1 MISLQ
6 SHNFPPFLSV
16 PSIAFSPCTSKHQP
30 SYCLLGL
37 SPSNPPTAAP
47 GKSCLA
53 SSRISSSKVPGWS
66 HTDRTP
72 ASLASLRSVLVTEGG
87 VMTDR
92 EVEFASERAEGDGTV
107 LKDLDETVM
116 EEARGLS
123 GVGVMD
129 WVRYQ
134 AKTLKICI
142 RAAVRVFDELR
153 VTFWTVRL
161 YFVTYSCCQISG
173 GRSRHPPRH
182 SVAR

>member
-1 MISLQ
+1 M
-6 SHNFPPFLSV
+6 
-16 PSIAFSPCTSKHQP
+16 
-30 SYCLLGL
+30 
-37 SPSNPPTAAP
+37 
-47 GKSCLA
+47 
-53 SSRISSSKVPGWS
+53 
-66 HTDRTP
+66 
-72 ASLASLRSVLVTEGG
+72 TEGG

-134 AKTLKICI
+134 AKTSKICI
-142 RAAVRVFDELR
+142 RAAVRVSDELR